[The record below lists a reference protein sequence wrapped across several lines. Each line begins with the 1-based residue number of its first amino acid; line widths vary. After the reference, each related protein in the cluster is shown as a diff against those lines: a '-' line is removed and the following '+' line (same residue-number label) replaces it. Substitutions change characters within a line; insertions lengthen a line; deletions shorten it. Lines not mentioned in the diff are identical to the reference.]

1 MLAVSLVFGSFLI
14 ILFFMVG
21 IISGWI
27 ARENYVQFPKMHPE
41 CFDDEGNI
49 ISDEVI
55 SLKVEPGF
63 YDEFLEEYNESLED
77 DEDEEK

>member
-1 MLAVSLVFGSFLI
+1 M
-14 ILFFMVG
+14 
-21 IISGWI
+21 
-27 ARENYVQFPKMHPE
+27 NPE